1 MQMNQFKQYLY
12 LMRMHKPIGI
22 FLLLWPTLW
31 ALWLAGDGQPNL
43 FIVIIFIL
51 GVIIMRAAGCIIN
64 DFADRNFDGHVERT
78 RDRPLVTKKIS
89 TRSALILFSV
99 LILCAFMLVL
109 LLNRL
114 TLYLAVVGA
123 VLTVFY
129 PFMKRFTH
137 LPQLGLGVAFAW
149 SVPMAFAAL
158 TDAIPRD
165 AWLVFFAAAIWPV
178 IYDTIYAMV
187 DRVDDEKIGIKST
200 AILFGKNDRLIIGIL
215 QLVFLWVL
223 VWIGVLFYL
232 SWLYYLGLVFAA
244 GFCCYQQWLLSFK
257 DRGKYFSA
265 FLNNHLLGMVV
276 FAGIV
281 LSYLI

>member
-1 MQMNQFKQYLY
+1 
-12 LMRMHKPIGI
+12 
-22 FLLLWPTLW
+22 
-31 ALWLAGDGQPNL
+31 
-43 FIVIIFIL
+43 
-51 GVIIMRAAGCIIN
+51 
-64 DFADRNFDGHVERT
+64 
-78 RDRPLVTKKIS
+78 
-89 TRSALILFSV
+89 
-99 LILCAFMLVL
+99 MLVL
-109 LLNRL
+109 LLNRF
-114 TLYLAVVGA
+114 TIYLAIVGA

-158 TDAIPRD
+158 NNDIPRD

-200 AILFGKNDRLIIGIL
+200 AILFGKKDSLIIGIL

-223 VWIGVLFYL
+223 IWIGILFYL
-232 SWLYYLGLVFAA
+232 RWPYYLSLIFAA
-244 GFCCYQQWLLSFK
+244 GLCCYQQWLLSFK
-257 DRGKYFSA
+257 DREKYFAA
-265 FLNNHLLGMVV
+265 FLNNHLLGMIV